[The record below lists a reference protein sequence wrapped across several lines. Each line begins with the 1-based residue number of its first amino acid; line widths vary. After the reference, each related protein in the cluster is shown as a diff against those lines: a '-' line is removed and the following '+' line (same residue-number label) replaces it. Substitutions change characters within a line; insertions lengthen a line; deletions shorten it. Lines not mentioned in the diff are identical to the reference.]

1 MYIDNKLINSGNLLE
16 DMEPS
21 ILPPKEIID
30 DSDRKPEDWDDQE
43 KLVSSHLCLFY
54 FTHRHSAV

>member
-21 ILPPKEIID
+21 IIPPKEIID
-30 DSDRKPEDWDDQE
+30 ETDRKPNDWDDRE
-43 KLVSSHLCLFY
+43 K
-54 FTHRHSAV
+54 